1 MKTRRRPTPK
11 KTQREIASAA
21 GISRRT
27 VQIYKK
33 CGVDVQSI
41 AAIRRH
47 QRGLRHNGILP
58 GQAARSPDLAA
69 AKLALLRAKADKAEI
84 EADNLRSS
92 LIDIAEVRRELR
104 LIVATVTAELL
115 ALADTLPA
123 LLAGREPAEMAV
135 EISVS
140 TDRLLHRLADPASYR
155 HVGNSA

>member
-21 GISRRT
+21 GVSRRT

-58 GQAARSPDLAA
+58 GATIPDSPLAV
-69 AKLALLRAKADKAEI
+69 AKFNLLRARADKAEL
-84 EADNLRSS
+84 EAAALRES
-92 LIDIAEVRRELR
+92 LIDISGVRRDL
-104 LIVATVTAELL
+104 LAVVGTVTTELL
-115 ALADTLPA
+115 ALADALPA
-123 LLAGREPAEMAV
+123 LLAGKEPAEMAV

-140 TDRLLHRLADPASYR
+140 TDRLLHRLADPAGY
-155 HVGNSA
+155 VGNGA

>member
-47 QRGLRHNGILP
+47 QRTLRHGGLMQ
-58 GQAARSPDLAA
+58 GRADRGGDLYR
-69 AKLALLRAKADKAEI
+69 AKVALTKAKADRAEI
-84 EADNLRSS
+84 EAGNLRAS
-92 LIDIAEVRRELR
+92 LIDIAEVRRDL
-104 LIVATVTAELL
+104 LAVVGTVTTELL
-115 ALADTLPA
+115 ALADALPA
-123 LLAGREPAEMAV
+123 LLAGKEPAEMAV